1 VNGTLFYIFGIT
13 LVVSAVVV
21 ALVGLRFEDF
31 PPTRIMLAAVV
42 AYFACLV
49 GATTTFAVLHAA
61 DDQHARQAEQA
72 QAATQTPTGSTSTG
86 STTASVP
93 GISTSSTT
101 TPPTA
106 GGEGSTLKLAA
117 APDTIA
123 YDTKQLSGKAGQVTI
138 DFDNPSALTHDVCIE
153 GPTGQQVGCSDQI
166 AQSTTTL
173 SENLKGGKYTFFCS
187 VDSHRQAG
195 MEGTLTIK

>member
-1 VNGTLFYIFGIT
+1 MNGTLFYIFGIT

-21 ALVGLRFEDF
+21 ALVGLRFESF
-31 PPTRIMLAAVV
+31 PSTRIVLAAVV
-42 AYFACLV
+42 AYFVCLV
-49 GATTTFAVLHAA
+49 AATTTFAVLHAA
-61 DDQHARQAEQA
+61 DDQHAREAELA
-72 QAATQTPTGSTSTG
+72 QAATQTSTGSTTTG

-101 TPPTA
+101 SAPAPTA
-106 GGEGSTLKLAA
+106 KGSTLKLAA
-117 APDTIA
+117 SASAIA

-138 DFDNPSALTHDVCIE
+138 DFDNPSAITHDVCVE
-153 GPTGQQVGCSDQI
+153 GSTGQEIGCSDQI

-173 SENLKGGKYTFFCS
+173 SESLKPGTYTFFCS

-195 MEGTLTIK
+195 MEGTLTVK

>member
-1 VNGTLFYIFGIT
+1 VNGTLFYIFGIM

-21 ALVGLRFEDF
+21 ALVGLRFESF
-31 PPTRIMLAAVV
+31 PPTRIALAAVV

-72 QAATQTPTGSTSTG
+72 QAAAETSAGATTTG
-86 STTASVP
+86 TAP
-93 GISTSSTT
+93 ATSTSSTT
-101 TPPTA
+101 SATA
-106 GGEGSTLKLAA
+106 PQGKGSTLKLAA
-117 APDTIA
+117 SASAIA
-123 YDTKQLSGKAGQVTI
+123 YDTKQLSGKSGQVTI
-138 DFDNPSALTHDVCIE
+138 DFDNPSPLTHDVCIE

-166 AQSTTTL
+166 SQSTTSL
-173 SENLKGGKYTFFCS
+173 SESLKQGKYTFFCS